1 MNIIR
6 RPFAHT
12 SQNHAFKSS
21 LDIQHH
27 LFTTLLF
34 FSSCVQTSDVQY
46 QDTSIIQQHASIIF
60 ADTAIKAIVLR
71 RHAKVRPSGFEEKI
85 SMPNTMVLR

>member
-1 MNIIR
+1 
-6 RPFAHT
+6 
-12 SQNHAFKSS
+12 
-21 LDIQHH
+21 L
-27 LFTTLLF
+27 
-34 FSSCVQTSDVQY
+34 QTSDVQY

>member
-1 MNIIR
+1 LLILHKTTPLNRHWIFNI
-6 RPFAHT
+6 T
-12 SQNHAFKSS
+12 Y
-21 LDIQHH
+21 LQHYY
-27 LFTTLLF
+27 FFLLAL
-34 FSSCVQTSDVQY
+34 QTSDVQY